1 MHHNTS
7 INSVLAALAAC
18 FGPSANLKCR
28 FDDVKLLIFFEDK
41 MKILLFSRPQI
52 SHTADDIDRL
62 FSLLE
67 RYGFQYAINREFA
80 TIVNELT
87 SRSIAEENIYD
98 NSIDGNPEDCLMVCC
113 GGDGTLLEG
122 IHHLKDKNIPVA
134 GINFGHLGFLT
145 SATRN
150 DVEQFFDDV
159 ANHRLRTEKRT
170 MLTVEGIRQAGGE
183 VTALNEVA
191 AQRLEATMLNIITQV
206 NSQRVAQYNGDGV
219 IISTPTG
226 STAYSLSAGG
236 PIVAPECRCFLITPL
251 APHNFGM
258 RPVVVPDSAEI
269 ELDIS
274 ARHGEAMIS
283 IDNATYSIGEG
294 EKITIRRAK
303 ESILLALPHNIS
315 FYETLHSKMM
325 WDADIRNR
333 A

>member
-1 MHHNTS
+1 
-7 INSVLAALAAC
+7 
-18 FGPSANLKCR
+18 
-28 FDDVKLLIFFEDK
+28 

-52 SHTADDIDRL
+52 LHTADDIDRL

-80 TIVNELT
+80 NIVESLTALTI
-87 SRSIAEENIYD
+87 APENIYD
-98 NSIDGNPEDCLMVCC
+98 DVIDGDGEDCLMVCC

-122 IHHLKDKNIPVA
+122 IHHLKNKAIPVA

-145 SATRN
+145 SARRD
-150 DVEQFFDDV
+150 DVEQFFDNI
-159 ANHRLRTEKRT
+159 ANNRLRTERRT
-170 MLTVEGIRQAGGE
+170 MLAIEGIRQAGGT

-191 AQRLEATMLNIITQV
+191 AQRLDATMLNIITQV
-206 NSQRVAQYNGDGV
+206 NGQRVAQYNGDGV

-236 PIVAPECRCFLITPL
+236 PIVAPECNCFLITPL

-269 ELDIS
+269 VLDIN
-274 ARHGEAMIS
+274 ARNGEALLS
-283 IDNATYSIGEG
+283 IDNRSYRIGEG
-294 EKITIRRAK
+294 EKITIRRAS

-333 A
+333 S